1 MEEHGVRY
9 IRAVQGHTIKTV
21 QNEELLDKITNP
33 FAYNQVIHGTYM
45 QPLPQIMQSGLNK
58 MARNHVHMAVGL
70 PGNGVI
76 SGMRG
81 SCEVVIEVNMVK
93 AMHANPPVP
102 FWISQNKVVLSEGL
116 ADGSIPAAYFR
127 WVLDYRQKKFL
138 HQAPIEFI
146 CVYDFECTC
155 TNDKANPL
163 QTQEVIEFPIVVIDV
178 RQKAIVAEFQTYVKP
193 EIDTQLTPFCTEL
206 TGITQEQVD
215 AGIPLAEALNQAHA
229 FLEA

>member
-21 QNEELLDKITNP
+21 QTEELLDKITNP
-33 FAYNQVIHGTYM
+33 FAYNQVIHGTYL
-45 QPLPQIMQSGLNK
+45 QPLPQIMQTGLNK

-76 SGMRG
+76 SGMRS

-116 ADGSIPAAYFR
+116 
-127 WVLDYRQKKFL
+127 
-138 HQAPIEFI
+138 
-146 CVYDFECTC
+146 
-155 TNDKANPL
+155 
-163 QTQEVIEFPIVVIDV
+163 
-178 RQKAIVAEFQTYVKP
+178 
-193 EIDTQLTPFCTEL
+193 
-206 TGITQEQVD
+206 
-215 AGIPLAEALNQAHA
+215 
-229 FLEA
+229 